1 MLNSLLLVH
10 PLGDAKK
17 RNTPVRRAGVEPT
30 MLPQLEEVEMKNR
43 VIIALLLAVV
53 LALPAF
59 AQQTT
64 TTTPSQPAASQPAQ
78 NSQAA
83 PGDQNAPA
91 AAPAPAAPADQNA
104 PAAAQPASAQPASAQ
119 PASTAPADQNAP
131 ASAQAA
137 ASGKQPLQPDTH
149 EGFWGKL
156 NPFARK
162 KYVQRQTQPIRDRVN
177 ELDELTSANS
187 KMIKDVDSRAQEG
200 IRLASTK
207 ANEADQHAIDAGN
220 QAQLAQQTAT
230 QANTRLSTVEQVVG
244 NIDQYKAATQTEIR
258 FRPGQSV
265 LSQNAKTALDEMAT
279 PLKSQRGYIIEV
291 QGFSSGRGQA
301 AIATSQKM
309 ADSVVRY
316 LVLNH
321 EIPVYRIFVV
331 GMGNAP
337 VPTDA
342 QDAKAKHVSGGRVE
356 ISLLKNDVEQLSA
369 NAAPA

>member
-1 MLNSLLLVH
+1 
-10 PLGDAKK
+10 
-17 RNTPVRRAGVEPT
+17 
-30 MLPQLEEVEMKNR
+30 MKNH
-43 VIIALLLAVV
+43 VILALLLSTV
-53 LALPAF
+53 LALPVL
-59 AQQTT
+59 AQQTDSNSQ
-64 TTTPSQPAASQPAQ
+64 SQPAATS
-78 NSQAA
+78 NS
-83 PGDQNAPA
+83 
-91 AAPAPAAPADQNA
+91 ADQSN
-104 PAAAQPASAQPASAQ
+104 
-119 PASTAPADQNAP
+119 STTG
-131 ASAQAA
+131 
-137 ASGKQPLQPDTH
+137 ASGKPALQPDTH
-149 EGFWGKL
+149 QGFWGKI

-162 KYVQRQTQPIRDRVN
+162 KYVQRQTAPIRDRVN
-177 ELDELTSANS
+177 ELDELTASNS
-187 KMIKDVDSRAQEG
+187 KMIKDVDARATEG

-220 QAQLAQQTAT
+220 KATLANQTAT
-230 QANTRLSTVEQVVG
+230 QANTRLTTVEQVVG
-244 NIDQYKAATQTEIR
+244 NIDQYKASTQTEIR

-265 LSQNAKTALDEMAT
+265 LSKNAKAALDEMAT
-279 PLKSQRGYIIEV
+279 PLKDQRGFIIEV

-342 QDAKAKHVSGGRVE
+342 QDAKAKRVSGGRVE

-369 NAAPA
+369 NAAPSTK